1 MAFPFLFRYKL
12 KGVREVLEKLYRP
25 IEFALRREGNLRQL
39 KGLERFFLVGTEEL
53 EKFVEARELKGLIER
68 LRELFRGFDQKGDQ
82 EKKRAVV
89 EAKVI
94 LEEIGNRLGGQEKV
108 DLWRIPLS
116 EVKGVG
122 RKTYELLKR
131 KGLFTVGDALWNLP
145 IRYEDRRELKKFF
158 QLVPGEWATA
168 VGKVLAINEVTY
180 PKSRRKVLEVL
191 IGDDTGFLTAKWFQ
205 GWDYLKKVLK
215 VGTKVVFSGE
225 IKGFGDQK
233 EVLHPDLEVLD
244 EEGDLSIHFGRIVPV
259 YPSSEGL
266 KQKRMR
272 SIMYEVVSRF
282 AHKVRS
288 AVPFEVELRCGLLPL
303 DKALQEVHFPSDPKQ
318 LENLRRGVSPYHQR
332 LAFEELFL
340 LELALA
346 LKRQEVKRAKGISMR
361 IEGVEMLDE
370 FIKGLPF
377 TLTEAQRRVLEEIKQ
392 DLSKPYPMYR
402 LLQGDVGSG
411 KTVVALAASVICIA
425 NGYQVAMMA
434 PTEILAEQHFQTAK
448 EFLSPLGVKV
458 AILTSRIRGV
468 ERNVLLGDIAL
479 GEVGVIVGT
488 HALIQ
493 EEVRFKKLG
502 LVIVDE
508 QHRFGVLQRAKLY
521 QKGEMPH
528 LLVMT
533 ATPIPRT
540 LAMTLYGDMEVSIID
555 QMPPHK
561 ASIETLLF
569 WEEEAEKAYEILAK
583 EVRKGRQAYVIY
595 PLIEE
600 SEQLDLKNAKEG
612 ARNLSKR
619 YPEFKVALI
628 HGRMRQEEKNRIM
641 ESFRRGEIQVLVST
655 TIVEVGIDVPNATV
669 ILVEEAQRFGLAQL
683 HQLRGRVGRG
693 AYSSYCLLVARGNL
707 TEEAKRR
714 LKVMEETN
722 DGFRIAEEDLA
733 IRGPGDIMGIR
744 QWGQMKFKVA
754 ELPRDL
760 RLLLLARREAFRLIK
775 EDPTLDSPHYRQ
787 LKELVMR
794 KWGEKLDLATIG

>member
-1 MAFPFLFRYKL
+1 M
-12 KGVREVLEKLYRP
+12 REVLGKLYRP

-39 KGLERFFLVGTEEL
+39 KGLERFFVVGTEEL
-53 EKFVEARELKGLIER
+53 ERFAGAYEIKGLIEK
-68 LRELFRGFDQKGDQ
+68 LRGLFRGFDQKREQ
-82 EKKRAVV
+82 EKKKVV
-89 EAKVI
+89 LEAKAI
-94 LEEIGNRLGGQEKV
+94 LEEIEARLGAQERV
-108 DLWRIPLS
+108 DPWRIPLS

-122 RKTYELLKR
+122 RKTYGLLKR

-145 IRYEDRRELKKFF
+145 IRYEDRRELKKLF

-168 VGKVLAINEVTY
+168 VGRVLAIKEVNY
-180 PKSRRKVLEVL
+180 PRSQRKVLEVL
-191 IGDDTGFLTAKWFQ
+191 IGDDTGFLMAKWFQ
-205 GWDYLKKVLK
+205 GWDYLKKVLR
-215 VGTKVVFSGE
+215 VGTKLVFSGE

-259 YPSSEGL
+259 YSSSEGL
-266 KQKRMR
+266 KPKRMR
-272 SIMYEVVSRF
+272 SIMHEVVSRF
-282 AHKVRS
+282 ASRVRS
-288 AVPFEVELRCGLLPL
+288 AVPFEVEVRCGLVPL
-303 DKALQEVHFPSDPKQ
+303 EKALQEVHFPSDPKE
-318 LENLRRGVSPYHQR
+318 LEDLRSGTSPYHQR

-346 LKRQEVKRAKGISMR
+346 LKRQEVKKAKGISMR
-361 IEGVEMLDE
+361 TEGIGMLE
-370 FIKGLPF
+370 HFLNCLPF
-377 TLTEAQRRVLEEIKQ
+377 RLTDAQLRVLEEIKK

-434 PTEILAEQHFQTAK
+434 PTEILAEQHFRTAK
-448 EFLSPLGVKV
+448 EFLSPLGIKV
-458 AILTSRIRGV
+458 AILTSRIKGI
-468 ERNVLLGDIAL
+468 ERSMVLGDIAL
-479 GEVGVIVGT
+479 GEVGVVVGT

-502 LVIVDE
+502 LVVVDE

-521 QKGEMPH
+521 QKGETPH

-540 LAMTLYGDMEVSIID
+540 LAMTLYGDMEISILD
-555 QMPPHK
+555 QMPPNK
-561 ASIETLLF
+561 APIETFLF
-569 WEEEAEKAYEILAK
+569 SDEDAEKAYEILVR
-583 EVRKGRQAYVIY
+583 EVHKGHQGYVIY

-612 ARNLSKR
+612 ARNLSRR
-619 YPEFKVALI
+619 YPQVKVALI
-628 HGRMRQEEKNRIM
+628 HGRMRQEEKNQIM
-641 ESFRRGEIQVLVST
+641 DSFRRGEIQILVST

-669 ILVEEAQRFGLAQL
+669 VLVEEAQRFGLAQL

-693 AYSSYCLLVARGNL
+693 PYPSYCLLIARGSL

-714 LKVMEETN
+714 LKIMEETN

-733 IRGPGDIMGIR
+733 IRGPGDIVGIR

-775 EDPTLDSPHYRQ
+775 EDPTLDSPRYRW
-787 LKELVMR
+787 LKELVFQ

>member
-1 MAFPFLFRYKL
+1 M
-12 KGVREVLEKLYRP
+12 REVLEKLYRP
-25 IEFALRREGNLRQL
+25 IEFALRRDGNLRQL
-39 KGLERFFLVGTEEL
+39 KGLERFFIVGAEEL
-53 EKFVEARELKGLIER
+53 ERFSGAYEIRGLIER
-68 LRELFRGFDQKGDQ
+68 LRGLFKGFDQKEEQ
-82 EKKRAVV
+82 EKKRVIL
-89 EAKVI
+89 EAKML
-94 LEEIGNRLGGQEKV
+94 LEEIGAHLEAQEKV
-108 DLWRIPLS
+108 DLWKVPLNV
-116 EVKGVG
+116 VKGVG
-122 RKTYELLKR
+122 RKTYELFRR
-131 KGLFTVGDALWNLP
+131 KGLLTVEDALWNLP
-145 IRYEDRRELKKFF
+145 LRYEDRTEIKKLF
-158 QLVPGEWATA
+158 QLTPGEWGTA
-168 VGKVLAINEVTY
+168 VGKVLAVKEVTY
-180 PKSRRKVLEVL
+180 PRSRRKVLAVL
-191 IGDDTGFLTAKWFQ
+191 IGDDTGFLIAKWFQ
-205 GWDYLKKVLK
+205 GWDYLKRVLR
-215 VGTKVVFSGE
+215 VGTRVVLSGE

-259 YPSSEGL
+259 YSSSEGL

-282 AHKVRS
+282 ASKVRS
-288 AVPFEVELRCGLLPL
+288 AVPLEVEVRCGLLPL
-303 DKALQEVHFPSDPKQ
+303 DKALREVHFPSDPKE
-318 LENLRRGVSPYHQR
+318 LENLQRGVSPYHQR

-346 LKRQEVKRAKGISMR
+346 LKRQEIKKAKGIAMR
-361 IEGVEMLDE
+361 ADGVKLLED
-370 FIKGLPF
+370 FIRGLPF
-377 TLTEAQRRVLEEIKQ
+377 QLTEAQWRVLGEIKQ

-448 EFLSPLGVKV
+448 DLLTPLGIKV
-458 AILTSRIRGV
+458 AILTSRIKGV
-468 ERNVLLGDIAL
+468 ERNVLLGDVAL
-479 GEVGVIVGT
+479 GEVGIVVGT

-493 EEVRFKKLG
+493 EEVRFRKLG

-521 QKGEMPH
+521 QKGETPH

-540 LAMTLYGDMEVSIID
+540 LAMTLYGDMEISVID

-561 ASIETLLF
+561 APVETFLF
-569 WEEEAEKAYEILAK
+569 WEGQAEKAYEILAR
-583 EVRKGRQAYVIY
+583 EVQKGRQAYVIY
-595 PLIEE
+595 PLIED
-600 SEQLDLKNAKEG
+600 SEQLDLKNAKDG
-612 ARNLSKR
+612 ARNLSKK
-619 YPEFKVALI
+619 YPRFKVALI
-628 HGRMRQEEKNRIM
+628 HGRMRQDEKNQIM
-641 ESFRRGEIQVLVST
+641 DSFRKGEIQILVST

-669 ILVEEAQRFGLAQL
+669 VLVEEAQRFGLAQL

-693 AYSSYCLLVARGNL
+693 PYPSYCLLIARGDL

-714 LKVMEETN
+714 LKIMEETN

-775 EDPTLDSPHYRQ
+775 DDPTLDAPHHRW
-787 LKELVMR
+787 LKELVIQ
-794 KWGEKLDLATIG
+794 KWGERLDLATIG